1 LIGFIFER
9 GKSEFE
15 GLNLI
20 LGSFGKR
27 EKWIWRFKFD
37 FVMLEGSRLV
47 LIWFIFERGKSDS
60 DGLNLIFACLKVP
73 D

>member
-1 LIGFIFER
+1 MFESSRLGLIGFIFER

-27 EKWIWRFKFD
+27 EK
-37 FVMLEGSRLV
+37 
-47 LIWFIFERGKSDS
+47 
-60 DGLNLIFACLKVP
+60 
-73 D
+73 